1 VSGLDFMSWETFD
14 QNSDEI
20 VAAVRLLVADSK
32 RRRRFQLVT
41 VYEKR
46 TGEPGELLIEVLA
59 TSFGP
64 VIVYSVAY
72 GRPANQGSGVPF
84 HTRQARDGRHI
95 ARLSGDA
102 SRPQVFDVAS
112 RAGANY
118 SITRGDLIRLITEH
132 VDPST
137 FRFIGD
143 DEGALTFKR
152 VARAG

>member
-1 VSGLDFMSWETFD
+1 MSGLDFMRWETFD

-20 VAAVRLLVADSK
+20 VAAVRLIVADSK
-32 RRRRFQLVT
+32 RRRKFQLAAI
-41 VYEKR
+41 YER
-46 TGEPGELLIEVLA
+46 HTNELLAEVFS
-59 TSFGP
+59 TGFGP
-64 VIVYSVAY
+64 VVVYSVAY
-72 GRPANQGSGVPF
+72 GQPANRFGGAPF
-84 HTRQARDGRHI
+84 HTRQARDGRPI

-118 SITRGDLIRLITEH
+118 SITRGDLIRLITED

-152 VARAG
+152 VARSV